1 MMDLTSIIAE
11 PARGGEAPA
20 PLGQSRGVIEAHE
33 CISQASAH
41 AENIGVARALAA
53 LDSRCDARLP
63 DGAPRKR

>member
-1 MMDLTSIIAE
+1 MMDLASIIAE

-33 CISQASAH
+33 CTSQASAH

-53 LDSRCDARLP
+53 LGPRCDPRLP
-63 DGAPRKR
+63 DGAPLKR